1 MSDRKTPLSNPL
13 MITEIEIAQSAA
25 AHGRE
30 LPPNLQPLE
39 RLAWNYWWSWAP
51 DGAETFRDLDAEVW
65 EQCQHNARALLAQA
79 SDLRIAERA
88 ANPSYAE
95 RVRQLTARF
104 DSYLSDT
111 RPSPNLHLAGS
122 ITAAAPVA
130 YFCAEYG
137 IHSSLPLYSGGL
149 GILAGD
155 HLKSASDLNLPLI
168 AVGLFYRFG
177 YFHQSLRSDG
187 WQEESYRETDAG
199 KLPLR
204 SVNDAEGQPLRI
216 EVTMRGRPVRARV
229 WRADIGRVRL
239 YLLDT
244 NVAENEET
252 DRLVTGHLD
261 GGDRETRMVPEKLL
275 GIGGARLL
283 RRLNIETSVFHLN
296 EGHSA
301 FLTLELARELI
312 ETDGVDFA
320 SAANRVRERWGFTTH
335 TPVAAGHD
343 EVSAELID
351 KGFGSWYETALGL
364 SREQFLALGRVN
376 GDSREGFGLTPLA
389 LRMCRSTNGVSRKH
403 GEVSRELWQG
413 MWPNRSVRDVPTTSV
428 TNGVHAASWAAP
440 MIPTLYG
447 KYIGPDWTEKACDTA
462 AWSSGIERISEAE
475 LWQAPCLL
483 KKRFMASLRHRST
496 EASAAN
502 CARANV
508 L

>member
-1 MSDRKTPLSNPL
+1 
-13 MITEIEIAQSAA
+13 MITQLEIERSTAVRA
-25 AHGRE
+25 GE
-30 LPPNLQPLE
+30 LVPNLQPIE
-39 RLAWNYWWSWAP
+39 RRAWNYWWSWAA
-51 DGAETFRDLDAEVW
+51 DGEETFRDLDEDVW
-65 EQCQHNARALLAQA
+65 EQCEHNPRTQLAQA
-79 SDLRIAERA
+79 SDFRVSERA
-88 ANPSYAE
+88 ADPTYAE

-111 RPSPNLHLAGS
+111 RPSANLHLAGS

-155 HLKSASDLNLPLI
+155 DLKSASDLNLPLV

-187 WQEESYRETDAG
+187 WQEEAYRETDAAT
-199 KLPLR
+199 LPLR
-204 SVNDAEGQPLRI
+204 AVNDGDGRPLRI
-216 EVTMRGRPVRARV
+216 EVAMRGRAVCARV

-244 NVAENEET
+244 NVPENEET
-252 DRLVTGHLD
+252 DRLVTGHLY
-261 GGDRETRMVPEKLL
+261 GGDRETRMVQEKML

-283 RRLNIETSVFHLN
+283 RRLNIDPSVFHLN

-312 ETDGVDFA
+312 ETDGADFVA
-320 SAANRVRERWGFTTH
+320 AANRVRERCVFTTH

-343 EVSAELID
+343 EFSAELID
-351 KGFGSWYETALGL
+351 TGFGSWYETALRL
-364 SREQFLALGRVN
+364 SREQFLPLGRVN

-413 MWPNRSVRDVPTTSV
+413 MWPNRNVRHLPNTSV
-428 TNGVHAASWAAP
+428 TNGVHAA
-440 MIPTLYG
+440 
-447 KYIGPDWTEKACDTA
+447 
-462 AWSSGIERISEAE
+462 
-475 LWQAPCLL
+475 
-483 KKRFMASLRHRST
+483 
-496 EASAAN
+496 
-502 CARANV
+502 
-508 L
+508 